1 MNNFQRKLFVS
12 LAQIVAALV
21 LAGSA
26 LAGARPD
33 DRAGLRG
40 VGATSSPTQVRPD
53 DRAGVR
59 GVGRTGLA
67 GSVRPD
73 DRAGI
78 RGSGGTNYAAPVA
91 TSRAEV
97 ASDRFDWSSAGAG
110 AAGALALAMLLTGG
124 VLSVRRIQ
132 RRPGAAA

>member
-1 MNNFQRKLFVS
+1 MNNFQMKMHAS
-12 LAQIVAALV
+12 LALVVAVLA

-33 DRAGLRG
+33 DRAGLHG
-40 VGATSSPTQVRPD
+40 IGATSSPTQVRPD

-59 GVGRTGLA
+59 GVGSTGLV

-78 RGSGGTNYAAPVA
+78 RGTGGTSYAAPVA

-97 ASDRFDWSSAGAG
+97 ASDRFDWSSAGVG
-110 AAGALALAMLLTGG
+110 AAGAFALTMLLTGG
-124 VLSVRRIQ
+124 VFSLRRIH
-132 RRPGAAA
+132 RRPHVAA